1 MRRVALRFKDAFS
14 NFEYENSMTVYK
26 GEKCTIARA
35 RALKAAETR
44 RCTKDRSKT
53 QSVKD
58 ELMQSLYEICQ
69 KTKNIRML
77 KSIRA
82 YARNGETQW
91 GALFAQFLNQHRDI
105 KRSLYKF
112 VGIYDDADKLL
123 KELKRSLRKDV
134 NITLNIVEQYGY
146 KMQDMVDAVENFS
159 SAVSKSQAIEQ
170 PLWKNHEIIN
180 GSVDGKRVGLHKI
193 QSQMIS
199 SLNKMRK
206 GILMV
211 ARESQQI
218 YNDLKR

>member
-44 RCTKDRSKT
+44 RCAKDRSKT

>member
-44 RCTKDRSKT
+44 RRAKEEHKSPGIKH
-53 QSVKD
+53 
-58 ELMQSLYEICQ
+58 ELMQSLYETCRQ
-69 KTKNIRML
+69 VKDIRML

-91 GALFAQFLNQHRDI
+91 GVLFIQFLNQHREI

-112 VGIYDDADKLL
+112 VGVYDDAEKLL

-134 NITLNIVEQYGY
+134 NETLSVVEQYGY
-146 KMQDMVDAVENFS
+146 KMQDMVDTVENFS

-180 GSVDGKRVGLHKI
+180 GSVDGKRVGLQKI

-206 GILMV
+206 GILMI